1 MTTTRIINKDDLKI
15 FKGKYYLPW
24 FLNTVEH
31 IEFIEPKKVV
41 VLDLDE
47 TLGSFADLY
56 ILWSGIRH
64 VWKDTSIFTELCD
77 LYPEFLRYGILTIL
91 EYLYEQKLQKECDK
105 IFIYTNNQC
114 SGKWVYLITKYLEDK
129 IKKNYYVK
137 PKLPLFDK
145 TIEAFKINNIPVETA
160 RSSHSKK
167 IDDFLKCSL
176 VSDNADI
183 CFIDDVHH
191 PAMKG
196 TKVYYIN
203 PKPYF
208 HHLSTTKIIE
218 RIIKAPWIPK
228 GILSLELFW
237 KDWFRMHQRKIVRK
251 GKYDIEID
259 LQVSQ
264 KIIYH
269 LREFMMFGKTPTFIK
284 TSSRDRFSRKQRKR
298 FENKVDYRK
307 TKKVRLPTTPS
318 TTSTSTSTQ

>member
-1 MTTTRIINKDDLKI
+1 MTTRLINKDDVKI

-24 FLNTVEH
+24 FLTTVEH
-31 IEFIEPKKVV
+31 IEFIELKKVV

-56 ILWSGIRH
+56 ILWSGFRH
-64 VWKDTSIFTELCD
+64 VLKDTSHFTSLCD

-91 EYLYEQKLQKECDK
+91 EYLYEQKLQKECDQ

-114 SGKWVYLITKYLEDK
+114 SGKWVSLITKYLEDK
-129 IKKNYYVK
+129 VKQNYSVK
-137 PKLPLFDK
+137 PKVPLFDK
-145 TIEAFKINNIPVETA
+145 AIEAFKINNKPVETS

-167 IDDFLKCSL
+167 MDDFLKCSL
-176 VSDNADI
+176 VSENADI

-203 PKPYF
+203 PRPYV
-208 HHLSTTKIIE
+208 HYLSTQTIIQ
-218 RIIKAPWIPK
+218 RIIQAPWIPK

-237 KDWFRMHQRKIVRK
+237 KDWFRMHQRKIIRK
-251 GKYDIEID
+251 GKNDIDID

-269 LREFMMFGKTPTFIK
+269 LREFMMFGKKPTSIK
-284 TSSRDRFSRKQRKR
+284 ISLKSRFSQKRKHRAA
-298 FENKVDYRK
+298 ENRK
-307 TKKVRLPTTPS
+307 TKRTRLDRS
-318 TTSTSTSTQ
+318 YVKG